1 MDERTLSRAT
11 EPFFTTKDRHR
22 GTGLGLSMVNG
33 LVTHS
38 GGAMRISSRLGVGTY
53 VELWLPVSGTTEPE
67 QLRPAPV
74 LRNGGTRPFRVLV
87 VDDDAIVGASAAAML
102 EDLGHSAIEAASARE
117 ALDVVRSE
125 PAIDFVITDY
135 AMPGMTGGQ
144 LAAEIQRIVPG
155 LPVIIAT
162 GYADASDELFGLP
175 RLDKPYR
182 QQQLAA
188 LIETLLK
195 SKEPRTSFPPL
206 STPPDLQAKSKQ
218 TPRRRK
224 RSYNAEASK

>member
-1 MDERTLSRAT
+1 
-11 EPFFTTKDRHR
+11 
-22 GTGLGLSMVNG
+22 
-33 LVTHS
+33 
-38 GGAMRISSRLGVGTY
+38 
-53 VELWLPVSGTTEPE
+53 VSGTTEPE

-74 LRNGGTRPFRVLV
+74 LRNGGARPLRVLV
-87 VDDDAIVGASAAAML
+87 VDDDAIVSASAAAML
-102 EDLGHSAIEAASARE
+102 EDLGHSTIEAASARE
-117 ALDVVRSE
+117 ALDVLRSE
-125 PAIDFVITDY
+125 PEIDFIIADY

-188 LIETLLK
+188 VIETLLK

-206 STPPDLQAKSKQ
+206 STPPNFEARSMEMPQTKKQ
-218 TPRRRK
+218 P
-224 RSYNAEASK
+224 